1 MQVKILN
8 SIDADS
14 SPQMFKWLQSI
25 KELSNGNVKT
35 MKIVSEVT
43 TRKEDSFVV
52 ITTFK
57 YVFEDIHQGR
67 GSGLVLNY
75 TYSRTHYQHLEE
87 TFSTKIFNL
96 TGFTQV
102 SMTNFFILSSAFIS
116 RVVAQFMDD
125 DAGRHG
131 HVEAVQGGVRGE
143 ARGHHHA
150 LGGAGEEVGGDAGTL
165 ATQH

>member
-1 MQVKILN
+1 
-8 SIDADS
+8 
-14 SPQMFKWLQSI
+14 MFKWLQSI

-52 ITTFK
+52 ITMLK
-57 YVFEDIHQGR
+57 HVIDIHQGR

-96 TGFTQV
+96 TRLTQV
-102 SMTNFFILSSAFIS
+102 SMKLIFSIICLYFS
-116 RVVAQFMDD
+116 RCDTVY
-125 DAGRHG
+125 G
-131 HVEAVQGGVRGE
+131 
-143 ARGHHHA
+143 
-150 LGGAGEEVGGDAGTL
+150 
-165 ATQH
+165 

>member
-52 ITTFK
+52 ITMLK
-57 YVFEDIHQGR
+57 HVIDIHQGR

-96 TGFTQV
+96 TRLTQV
-102 SMTNFFILSSAFIS
+102 SMKLIFSIICLYFS
-116 RVVAQFMDD
+116 RCDTVY
-125 DAGRHG
+125 G
-131 HVEAVQGGVRGE
+131 
-143 ARGHHHA
+143 
-150 LGGAGEEVGGDAGTL
+150 
-165 ATQH
+165 

>member
-52 ITTFK
+52 ILRLNMSLKTSIRGVAQVLFYTT
-57 YVFEDIHQGR
+57 
-67 GSGLVLNY
+67 
-75 TYSRTHYQHLEE
+75 RTVVHII
-87 TFSTKIFNL
+87 S
-96 TGFTQV
+96 
-102 SMTNFFILSSAFIS
+102 IS
-116 RVVAQFMDD
+116 RK
-125 DAGRHG
+125 HS
-131 HVEAVQGGVRGE
+131 
-143 ARGHHHA
+143 A
-150 LGGAGEEVGGDAGTL
+150 LKSST
-165 ATQH
+165 